1 MQHSLWKVSLIA
13 NRVKQGKTMTTLAKT
28 TTRLNNLQTS
38 DYADKPIDII
48 LNMWLH
54 GKSNNTK
61 AMYKRVSTKFITF
74 INIPL
79 VEVRLDDIQ
88 EFIDSLS
95 HLALS
100 TQKTYTVVVKSLLSF
115 IHKLGL
121 TQLNIG
127 TLIKLPK
134 TKDAINE
141 RIMKRTDIKLI
152 IENEPN
158 TRNQL
163 ILKTIYY
170 LGLRASEICG
180 LKWTDL
186 VLQPNGSGTLS
197 VLGKGNKTRFL
208 IVPKHLLNELLA
220 LKKDGLTYIFTS
232 RKKAGKL
239 DRTQIFRIVKAA
251 GVRVGISDPSPHWY
265 RHSHATHSLE
275 NGADIHL
282 LSNSLGH
289 ESIAT
294 TSRYLHA
301 QPDDC
306 SSLYLDL

>member
-1 MQHSLWKVSLIA
+1 LQ
-13 NRVKQGKTMTTLAKT
+13 NQEKTGHAMTTLTRT
-28 TTRLNNLQTS
+28 TPRLNNLQTS

-54 GKSNNTK
+54 GKSTNTK
-61 AMYKRVSTKFITF
+61 ALYKRISTKFITF

-121 TQLNIG
+121 TTLNIG

-141 RIMKRTDIKLI
+141 RIMSKADIKTI
-152 IENEPN
+152 INTEPN

-170 LGLRASEICG
+170 LGLRASEICN
-180 LKWTDL
+180 LKWSDL
-186 VLQPNGSGTLS
+186 IPQPNGSATLS
-197 VLGKGNKTRFL
+197 VFGKGNKTRFL
-208 IVPKHLLNELLA
+208 IVPKPLLNELLA
-220 LKKDGLTYIFTS
+220 LKKENQTYIFTS
-232 RKKAGKL
+232 RKFSGQL
-239 DRTQIFRIVKAA
+239 TRTQLWKIVKAA
-251 GVRVGISDPSPHWY
+251 GVRVGIDSPSPHWY

-289 ESIAT
+289 ETIAT

-301 QPDDC
+301 RPDDC

>member
-1 MQHSLWKVSLIA
+1 MKHFFWKVSLFQ
-13 NRVKQGKTMTTLAKT
+13 KPGKTGNIMTTLTRT
-28 TTRLNNLQTS
+28 TPRLNNLQTS

-54 GKSNNTK
+54 GKSTNTK

-88 EFIDSLS
+88 EFVDSLS
-95 HLALS
+95 HLAVS

-121 TQLNIG
+121 TTLNIG

-141 RIMKRTDIKLI
+141 RIMNKTDIKTI
-152 IENEPN
+152 INNEPN
-158 TRNQL
+158 NRNQL

-170 LGLRASEICG
+170 LGLRASEICN
-180 LKWTDL
+180 LKWVDL
-186 VLQPNGSGTLS
+186 VLQPNGSATLS
-197 VLGKGNKTRFL
+197 VFGKGNKTRFL
-208 IVPKHLLNELLA
+208 IVPKPLLTELLT
-220 LKKDGLTYIFTS
+220 LKKENQTYIFTS
-232 RKKAGKL
+232 RKKAGSL
-239 DRTQIFRIVKAA
+239 TRTQLWKIVKSA
-251 GVRVGISDPSPHWY
+251 GARVGIDNPSPHWY

-289 ESIAT
+289 ETIAT

-301 QPDDC
+301 RPDDC